1 MKVFGKTTVALGM
14 AALSSIAQATL
25 IVDQNQPS
33 APEYMASFNQQDL
46 AQSFRQT
53 QGNIAGAGIF
63 MQAGQG
69 LSDTVTIALWDALPN
84 QAGAHMLTSASG
96 TATSGSWFD
105 LYWAPETLN
114 SGVTYFLVFTSM
126 NGTLGISGSTNN
138 PYAFGD
144 VYANSGYNK
153 FTGFDYTFR
162 TYYDDQQQN
171 QVPEPAPLGLLGLG
185 LAGIAFSMRRLKA

>member
-1 MKVFGKTTVALGM
+1 MKVFGKAAVALGM

-33 APEYMASFNQQDL
+33 APEHMASFNQPDL

-63 MQAGQG
+63 MQAGLG
-69 LSDTVTIALWDALPN
+69 LSGTVTIALWDALPS

-105 LYWAPETLN
+105 LYWTPETIN

-126 NGTLGISGSTNN
+126 NSTLGISGDTNN
-138 PYAFGD
+138 PYAFGQ
-144 VYANSGYNK
+144 VYANG
-153 FTGFDYTFR
+153 GFESFPDYDYTFR
-162 TYYDDQQQN
+162 TYFDDQQQN
-171 QVPEPAPLGLLGLG
+171 QVPEPAPIGLLGLG
-185 LAGIAFSMRRLKA
+185 LAGLAFSLRRFGA